1 MRGLWREFVSF
12 GNPVSPAIRAIPH
25 RTEYTDDMESL
36 SGSVCAAQE
45 LERIMQETKQLQ
57 EQLKQAS
64 ILVGST

>member
-1 MRGLWREFVSF
+1 MRGLWREFISF
-12 GNPVSPAIRAIPH
+12 GTPVSPAIRAIPH
-25 RTEYTDDMESL
+25 RTEYTDDIESL
-36 SGSVCAAQE
+36 SGSICAAQE